1 MVSAASDAALAT
13 LEADAAPPVSRA
25 PATTAPSRGDADAVA
40 PPPAPREGV
49 PAAPTKPF
57 AFPGGDPPEPAAPA
71 CELAGFTLPAGAKVL
86 AAGGYS
92 GRPTDFQ
99 IDQSGHQATTMQVAV
114 NEPQVPVAL
123 LLGAYEPT
131 VWSVGWTPGTRIA
144 AVVVAGYHRQRITG
158 LPAGTPVLV
167 SSHRERG
174 PCPHAYVGGDGTK
187 GLNPLARQ
195 VFGRA
200 VDMAYPARD
209 GQVLVGAGLGEAR
222 LETDASAVA
231 ADSFRDLN
239 APPAGQA
246 GIEAALRAGVLRSAS
261 AADVAAWEAAHDR
274 QRAPEDVPPVQGGR
288 QRSGPPSMPHRA
300 YVVLREFAIP
310 AGLYGAHSATFYLA
324 PGVPRPTGNPGHS
337 TIRDLATGTCTGAIC
352 DMR

>member
-1 MVSAASDAALAT
+1 
-13 LEADAAPPVSRA
+13 
-25 PATTAPSRGDADAVA
+25 
-40 PPPAPREGV
+40 
-49 PAAPTKPF
+49 
-57 AFPGGDPPEPAAPA
+57 
-71 CELAGFTLPAGAKVL
+71 
-86 AAGGYS
+86 
-92 GRPTDFQ
+92 
-99 IDQSGHQATTMQVAV
+99 MQVAV
-114 NEPQVPVAL
+114 NEPQAPVAL